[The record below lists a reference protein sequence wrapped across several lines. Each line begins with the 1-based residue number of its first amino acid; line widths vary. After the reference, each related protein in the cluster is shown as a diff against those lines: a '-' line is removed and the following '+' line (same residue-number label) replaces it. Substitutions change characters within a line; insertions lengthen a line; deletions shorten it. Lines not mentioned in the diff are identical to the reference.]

1 MTMHVTDD
9 RRNGVNLFFP
19 NPTLLVRSASPGDT
33 TCCEHRTVSNPS
45 IMEDSCDNFVALLR
59 ILTASGFKLG
69 RRGKRDIGTVE
80 SN

>member
-33 TCCEHRTVSNPS
+33 TCCEHCTVSNPS
-45 IMEDSCDNFVALLR
+45 TMGDSCGNFVALLR
-59 ILTASGFKLG
+59 ILTASGSQA
-69 RRGKRDIGTVE
+69 GKAR
-80 SN
+80 